1 MRRFFQFSIF
11 NFQFALA
18 LLAVS
23 ASANNLTVDRR
34 SIHLDD
40 TLLITVTLEN
50 EFAAVD
56 SVKVPTTNLVIEGAA
71 STSTELEIVNGS
83 MSRRKIFQ
91 FRAHGKEQGTALVG
105 PLIVTSSDGARETL
119 APISVQVLPDV
130 TAGLSDP
137 LRILHELDATG
148 RDPIFLVAEADKTT
162 ALVGEEIVVTWWLY
176 TSVSLHQF
184 HLREMPRLSDFWAEE
199 INVSGLPPDRVMLGD
214 RVVQKAPIRRS
225 ALFPLHAGRLT
236 IGSLRTLSVFVR
248 RRSGGPFDPFGM
260 FEGRLVEVQQHSQPI
275 TIDVRP
281 LPAGL
286 SAAPVGDF
294 SLRCT
299 PPQQERGGPVLFFAT
314 LSGRGNVRGTLPP
327 RWDGPVDG
335 EAELR
340 ERGVSVAPSAEDVSM
355 TRTWRVSINPAR
367 SGRLVIPPL
376 ALATVTSM
384 GEVKTL
390 RCEGTTLMADISRT
404 LAVAAPAVA
413 PSAERAIV
421 RPRLLELAA
430 GSAAAIAVLVALF
443 ILARRLA
450 RRLRL
455 MEELIG
461 DMEPRAMSERVE
473 DLIRRRHRDPA
484 ALLSEPSPLGDAYRS
499 LRSLLDHLERN
510 QYIVDPEAELRLRVS
525 ELLEEWDRASMKR
538 GKPKS
543 G

>member
-1 MRRFFQFSIF
+1 
-11 NFQFALA
+11 
-18 LLAVS
+18 
-23 ASANNLTVDRR
+23 
-34 SIHLDD
+34 
-40 TLLITVTLEN
+40 
-50 EFAAVD
+50 
-56 SVKVPTTNLVIEGAA
+56 
-71 STSTELEIVNGS
+71 
-83 MSRRKIFQ
+83 
-91 FRAHGKEQGTALVG
+91 
-105 PLIVTSSDGARETL
+105 
-119 APISVQVLPDV
+119 
-130 TAGLSDP
+130 
-137 LRILHELDATG
+137 
-148 RDPIFLVAEADKTT
+148 
-162 ALVGEEIVVTWWLY
+162 
-176 TSVSLHQF
+176 
-184 HLREMPRLSDFWAEE
+184 
-199 INVSGLPPDRVMLGD
+199 
-214 RVVQKAPIRRS
+214 
-225 ALFPLHAGRLT
+225 
-236 IGSLRTLSVFVR
+236 
-248 RRSGGPFDPFGM
+248 M

-275 TIDVRP
+275 TIEVRP

-299 PPQQERGGPVLFFAT
+299 APQQERGGPVLFFAT

-327 RWDGPVDG
+327 RWEGPVDG

-355 TRTWRVSINPAR
+355 TRTWRVSINSAR

-376 ALATVTSM
+376 ALTTVASM
-384 GEVKTL
+384 EEVKTL

-455 MEELIG
+455 IEELIG

-473 DLIRRRHRDPA
+473 DLIRRRHGDPA
-484 ALLSEPSPLGDAYRS
+484 ALLSEPSPLGDATRS

-510 QYIVDPEAELRLRVS
+510 QYVLDPEAELRLRVS
-525 ELLEEWDRASMKR
+525 ELLEEWEKAGMKR